1 MRSGPN
7 NIFVDGIA
15 DPALNVECLAALP
28 AKCGVLMQHSTHSV
42 DVMAQT
48 PKEQLLEILK
58 EKSVCRGTFT
68 LASGAQSD
76 FYVDAK
82 LTTSD
87 PRAALL
93 VGSVGW
99 ELVKETTRAGIIH
112 VDSIGGLTMGADWM
126 ALSIGIA
133 AHLEDLQAAL
143 RVFSV
148 RKSAKEHGRLK
159 RIEGNFSP
167 GDSVVVV
174 DDVITTGGSTIQAI
188 DAIEEAGGRIAFVIA
203 LVDRQEGGR
212 ENIEKRGHK
221 VVPIFTRADLI
232 GADARQ
238 RSHIAV
244 A

>member
-1 MRSGPN
+1 
-7 NIFVDGIA
+7 
-15 DPALNVECLAALP
+15 
-28 AKCGVLMQHSTHSV
+28 
-42 DVMAQT
+42 
-48 PKEQLLEILK
+48 
-58 EKSVCRGTFT
+58 
-68 LASGAQSD
+68 
-76 FYVDAK
+76 
-82 LTTSD
+82 
-87 PRAALL
+87 
-93 VGSVGW
+93 
-99 ELVKETTRAGIIH
+99 
-112 VDSIGGLTMGADWM
+112 MGADWM

-221 VVPIFTRADLI
+221 VVPIFTRAELT

-238 RSHIAV
+238 RSHIGIA
-244 A
+244 

>member
-1 MRSGPN
+1 MLA
-7 NIFVDGIA
+7 VDSTRY
-15 DPALNVECLAALP
+15 C
-28 AKCGVLMQHSTHSV
+28 VLTRTTPQPIDVKFSSLEAELRAILV
-42 DVMAQT
+42 D
-48 PKEQLLEILK
+48 
-58 EKSVCRGTFT
+58 KSVCYGNFT

-82 LTTSD
+82 LTTSN

-93 VGSVGW
+93 VGRIGW
-99 ELVKETTRAGIIH
+99 RIVKETATARSVH

-133 AHLEDLQAAL
+133 AHLENSQAAL

-159 RIEGNFSP
+159 RIEGNFSS

-203 LVDRQEGGR
+203 LVDREEGGTG
-212 ENIEKRGHK
+212 NIVRRGYA
-221 VVPIFTRADLI
+221 VAPIFTRADLI

-238 RSHIAV
+238 RSHIAI

>member
-1 MRSGPN
+1 M
-7 NIFVDGIA
+7 
-15 DPALNVECLAALP
+15 LAAIP
-28 AKCGVLMQHSTHSV
+28 SKCGVLMQHSTHSV
-42 DVMAQT
+42 DVNPLT

-58 EKSVCRGTFT
+58 EKSVCRGAFT

>member
-1 MRSGPN
+1 
-7 NIFVDGIA
+7 
-15 DPALNVECLAALP
+15 
-28 AKCGVLMQHSTHSV
+28 MQQSTHSV
-42 DVMAQT
+42 DVKVPT
-48 PKEQLLEILK
+48 PKEQLVELLK

-68 LASGAQSD
+68 LASGTQSD
-76 FYVDAK
+76 LYVDAK

-99 ELVKETTRAGIIH
+99 ELVKETARACNVP

-133 AHLEDLQAAL
+133 AHLENSQAAL

-221 VVPIFTRADLI
+221 VVPIFSRGELI

-244 A
+244 S